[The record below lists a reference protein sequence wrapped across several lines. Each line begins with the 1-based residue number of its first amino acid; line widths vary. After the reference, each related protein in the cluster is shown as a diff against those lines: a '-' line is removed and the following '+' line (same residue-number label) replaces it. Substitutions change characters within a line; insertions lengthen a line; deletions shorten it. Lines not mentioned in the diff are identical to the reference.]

1 MLAAIQYAV
10 NNSGPVGVNFVIDGI
25 RKALGQQTVVA
36 KDLKV
41 NASKVRQGINVNEH
55 RIEEIRTQSL
65 ALLFVKLSTF
75 FKVSEGRCENPHSH

>member
-75 FKVSEGRCENPHSH
+75 FKVSESRCEKPHSH